1 VDSAA
6 ARVHDA
12 APRQMDAIRQ
22 HEVDRRIVRDFLD
35 NSAAGAEA
43 LLARL
48 QLVPRVLA
56 VLNQRRGGRLDAH
69 ELADLSQDVVL
80 LVLRKLDTFFGAGSF
95 DGWLYRICELELLNW
110 LRKRRRGPV
119 LVEDWTADAEPAGP
133 GAANDDGRVALAL
146 HRLGGY
152 EAEIIRLRVQEDMPF
167 EEIAARLRV
176 TPANAKTRYYRGLA
190 RLQEML
196 ADLAP
201 RPGAAGR
208 QENA

>member
-1 VDSAA
+1 
-6 ARVHDA
+6 
-12 APRQMDAIRQ
+12 MDASRQ

-35 NSAAGAEA
+35 NPAAGADL

-56 VLNQRRGGRLDAH
+56 ALNQRRGGRLDAH
-69 ELADLSQDVVL
+69 DLADLAQDVVL

-95 DGWLYRICELELLNW
+95 DGWLYRVCELELLNR
-110 LRKRRRGPV
+110 LRKRRRGPM
-119 LVEDWTADAEPAGP
+119 LVEEWTADAEPAAVDGP
-133 GAANDDGRVALAL
+133 DDDGRVALAL

-152 EAEIIRLRVQEDMPF
+152 EAEIIRLRVQEDLGF

-176 TPANAKTRYYRGLA
+176 TAANAKTRYYRGLA
-190 RLQEML
+190 RLQTML

-201 RPGAAGR
+201 PARAVDR
-208 QENA
+208 QEDA